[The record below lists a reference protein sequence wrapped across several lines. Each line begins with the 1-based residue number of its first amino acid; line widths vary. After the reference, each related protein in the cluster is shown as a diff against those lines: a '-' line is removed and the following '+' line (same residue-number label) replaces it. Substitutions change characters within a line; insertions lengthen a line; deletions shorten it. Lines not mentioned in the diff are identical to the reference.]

1 MKQRRSGKTDGN
13 KWERVREKMREF
25 LLWYYNAFN
34 KTNTIPALCRQTI
47 VRFEIENAFKSHW
60 VRASGKRSISQR
72 ISLFAFS
79 VDKSQTKWLQMD
91 RHKLCNSVHYLQR
104 HNKNKFTI
112 QNKTI
117 TSITLYMCLS
127 LSLSSFHWNYLWKE
141 TKRWMKWK
149 KSECRAPHI
158 YPEQYHR
165 KAQIYFTVRYN
176 TMSIGS
182 VFKSRQRITEKN
194 TQIYAAEKRTN
205 SNVKADTHK
214 AAAGA
219 AQMQKKRANIEQ
231 TAWNIFELV
240 S

>member
-1 MKQRRSGKTDGN
+1 MRVGFWFEVSNRWPSLMYRPRFVNSSSTSIRTNRQMKQRRSGKTDGN

-34 KTNTIPALCRQTI
+34 KTNTIQALCRQTI

-117 TSITLYMCLS
+117 TTHPLYVFIS
-127 LSLSSFHWNYLWKE
+127 LS
-141 TKRWMKWK
+141 
-149 KSECRAPHI
+149 PHFI
-158 YPEQYHR
+158 E
-165 KAQIYFTVRYN
+165 I
-176 TMSIGS
+176 IC
-182 VFKSRQRITEKN
+182 
-194 TQIYAAEKRTN
+194 EKRRNDGWSGKKVNVEHPISIPNNTTGKLKYISQCDTTPCPLARY
-205 SNVKADTHK
+205 SNQDK
-214 AAAGA
+214 
-219 AQMQKKRANIEQ
+219 E
-231 TAWNIFELV
+231 
-240 S
+240 